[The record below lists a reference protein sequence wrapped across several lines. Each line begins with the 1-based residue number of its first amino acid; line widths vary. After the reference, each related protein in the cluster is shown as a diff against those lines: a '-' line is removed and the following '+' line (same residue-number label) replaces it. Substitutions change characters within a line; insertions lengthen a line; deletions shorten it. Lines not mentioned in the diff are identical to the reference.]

1 MLLLAG
7 VTRRPGSGR
16 HALSVVRSVS
26 VSVSKAA
33 SASCVSSC
41 VSKAASKNRALWFPV
56 MLQQLQQQQQQQQ
69 QRSFASSSSSKKED
83 PEGEVQK
90 KNKKALAVSLFKN
103 PIVHQLWTARVAAK
117 ERQRK
122 TSTGTSS
129 TGKTTTGTSTST
141 ASTPNDSRVEI
152 SYPFTTDQM
161 LHESYRN
168 PWGQMRLGKMME
180 DLDALAGNIAF
191 FHVDNHAGT
200 NNDNTNDIDGGTI
213 QEQQQAEHP
222 VIVTASVDRIRL
234 RQRPEMDSD
243 QHLSGQVTWTG
254 TSSMEICMQCTG
266 GGSSGGGSD
275 QNQKHNADSEWLQA
289 YVTFVT
295 LDPVT
300 KKPTAIPAV
309 HPQTDEEIASFQA
322 GAARAAAK
330 KKRRHQKK
338 TLSPETD
345 DLADR
350 LLAEAGPLL
359 NMPSLADPHSILMD
373 ATKMQNAMIAQPQV
387 QNLHNRIF
395 GGFLM
400 RRAFELAFSNA
411 YVFGGARPL
420 FLQMDDVS
428 FASPVD
434 VGDLLVFNSRVLYTD
449 TARLKDYYNN
459 VSVSS
464 ANPGG
469 GIGGIGGGGYDPDQQ
484 LPLVHIEVEAWVT
497 EPEKASAR
505 LSNSFYFTFAVVSK
519 SNVGGDSDS
528 SSSDSSSN
536 NSNMPRQVRRVLP
549 ANIDQARRMAMRMLV
564 DQEQE

>member
-1 MLLLAG
+1 MLKFAG
-7 VTRRPGSGR
+7 ATRRGSCR

-26 VSVSKAA
+26 VSATFNT
-33 SASCVSSC
+33 
-41 VSKAASKNRALWFPV
+41 NRTPLPV
-56 MLQQLQQQQQQQQ
+56 VLQQQQQHQQQ
-69 QRSFASSSSSKKED
+69 RRSFASSSKE
-83 PEGEVQK
+83 EQELKK
-90 KNKKALAVSLFKN
+90 KNAALAVSLFKN

-122 TSTGTSS
+122 TIG
-129 TGKTTTGTSTST
+129 TTTGGT
-141 ASTPNDSRVEI
+141 ASAEATPISKAGVTPADSRVEI
-152 SYPFTTDQM
+152 SYPFTTDQ
-161 LHESYRN
+161 LLQESYRN

-191 FHVDNHAGT
+191 FHVDNASSDDSG
-200 NNDNTNDIDGGTI
+200 NI
-213 QEQQQAEHP
+213 QEHP

-254 TSSMEICMQCTG
+254 TSSMEICMQC
-266 GGSSGGGSD
+266 SGDKTNS
-275 QNQKHNADSEWLQA
+275 DSEWLQA

-295 LDPVT
+295 LDPIT

-309 HPQTDEEIASFQA
+309 QPQTDQEQASFQA
-322 GAARAAAK
+322 GAARASAK

-338 TLSPETD
+338 TVSPETD
-345 DLADR
+345 DLADA

-411 YVFGGARPL
+411 YVFGGAKPL

-449 TARLKDYYNN
+449 TGRLKDYYNSAT
-459 VSVSS
+459 VS
-464 ANPGG
+464 AP
-469 GIGGIGGGGYDPDQQ
+469 GYDPDQE

-505 LSNSFYFTFAVVSK
+505 LSNSFYFTFAISK
-519 SNVGGDSDS
+519 VAT
-528 SSSDSSSN
+528 
-536 NSNMPRQVRRVLP
+536 RQVRRVLP
-549 ANIDQARRMAMRMLV
+549 SNIDQARRMAMRMLV
-564 DQEQE
+564 DQEGQE